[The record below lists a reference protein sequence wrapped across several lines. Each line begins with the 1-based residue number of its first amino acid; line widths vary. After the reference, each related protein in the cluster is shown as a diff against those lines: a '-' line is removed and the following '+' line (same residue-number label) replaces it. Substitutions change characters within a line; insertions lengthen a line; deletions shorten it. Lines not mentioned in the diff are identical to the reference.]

1 MASMQKHT
9 AASGSA
15 QDTRKSLDSQYEIVE
30 IKAHVIEAGGG
41 VKEDNDKS
49 KQNTARR
56 EIRA

>member
-1 MASMQKHT
+1 MQKHT